1 MSVRALPSVALVAI
15 ACLLL
20 LASTA
25 FGSSR
30 GVLHAMSL
38 SQKPIATELGLIAKC
53 KAPTC
58 FARHGRYLEAN
69 AKAAS
74 DIVRTSLRGKESSCA
89 RVAAGLYLD
98 AVSAYRLAGHAFRF
112 RHYATGGHQ
121 ITLGNGSLVAAA
133 KRARRC
139 I

>member
-1 MSVRALPSVALVAI
+1 MSVRALPSIALLAI

-20 LASTA
+20 SATA
-25 FGSSR
+25 ALGSSR
-30 GVLHAMSL
+30 GVLHAMSVA
-38 SQKPIATELGLIAKC
+38 QKPISSELGLIAKC

-58 FARHGRYLEAN
+58 FARHGRYLEAD
-69 AKAAS
+69 AKSGGDTVRAA
-74 DIVRTSLRGKESSCA
+74 LRGKESNCA

-112 RHYATGGHQ
+112 RHYDMGGSQ
-121 ITLGNGSLVAAA
+121 ITVGNKSLVAAA